1 MAAWMP
7 GMPFVPQAMQQ
18 EPQSQTWADESQN
31 QPQMAAAMQ
40 QQQQYQVMW
49 MMVGP
54 DGKPCAGVPAQMS
67 TDNSAWGCPP
77 GTMMSGPPG
86 TMMAGPPGTMMGGPG
101 AMMGPPGAMSSPP
114 GALSTPSSPS
124 KPSPPG
130 AWQAPTVAALSAAAA
145 NPDNKKETDPT
156 PTSPLALPAAAPQV
170 AKTKAELERQMMI
183 ASVREHLKRSTVRKG
198 LPQKAAAPLRHST
211 FSALNLEVGGR
222 PRGSTV
228 NRRQSLAELKESV
241 NAMRRAQAEKQ
252 AQAVAAAAEACPKID
267 ESKPVADGCS
277 PSERTRTPSAAGSD
291 GEDTQASE
299 GEENRAAVVAAPASP
314 EKIKEAS
321 FDFSGP
327 QFSRYTLLQFRDFAK
342 EVPCELQTMKI
353 GEETKDEPADRAL
366 FGTYPLTSPKLSPKK
381 QQSQDF
387 FPWSPKLGAIAPSE
401 TGWKPAAKSA
411 PLSRS
416 DRLRRDLKSLL
427 NKVCPENVLIIVER
441 IANAEIGTV
450 EELELLISL
459 IFEKALAEPHYSE
472 TYADMIFTLKDWM
485 PEFPSAT
492 TGKPVT
498 FRTALIN
505 TCQHEFESLSS
516 TLALDAEELTRLD
529 PEEIDFQK
537 KKKKGRVLA
546 NMKFIGQLFLREML
560 NAKIIGSVIQDL
572 AKCNQADVIPEEPMV
587 ECICELLTN
596 IGYTLESSPIGKSA
610 LTSVCS
616 RLQELK
622 SKQDGSKYLYSKRIQ
637 FAIQDLLEI
646 RAAAWTKKSFKTS
659 AKTKE
664 EIRLQQE
671 KDIAAQAR
679 GRQGQEVEVQIA
691 GAKPLWLNHGC

>member
-1 MAAWMP
+1 
-7 GMPFVPQAMQQ
+7 MPFVPKAMQQ
-18 EPQSQTWADESQN
+18 EPQSQTWADVSESQA
-31 QPQMAAAMQ
+31 QPQMAAMQQQ

-54 DGKPCAGVPAQMS
+54 DGKPCAGVPAQM
-67 TDNSAWGCPP
+67 TPDNSTWGCPP
-77 GTMMSGPPG
+77 GTMMSAGPPG
-86 TMMAGPPGTMMGGPG
+86 TMMAGPPGTMMGPPG
-101 AMMGPPGAMSSPP
+101 SMMAGPPGAMASPP

-145 NPDNKKETDPT
+145 TSDKKEGDP
-156 PTSPLALPAAAPQV
+156 PPSPLTLPASAPQV
-170 AKTKAELERQMMI
+170 PKTKAELERQMMI

-252 AQAVAAAAEACPKID
+252 AAAAAAVAEACPKID
-267 ESKPVADGCS
+267 EAKPLADGCS
-277 PSERTRTPSAAGSD
+277 PSERTRTPSTAGSD
-291 GEDTQASE
+291 GEVSE
-299 GEENRAAVVAAPASP
+299 LEENRAVVAASSP
-314 EKIKEAS
+314 EVKKEPS

-327 QFSRYTLLQFRDFAK
+327 QFSRGALLQFRDFAK
-342 EVPCELQTMKI
+342 DVPSELQTMKV
-353 GEETKDEPADRAL
+353 EEEEDEAADRSL
-366 FGTYPLTSPKLSPKK
+366 FGTFPMMNSRSSPKLSPKK
-381 QQSQDF
+381 GGGDF
-387 FPWSPKLGAIAPSE
+387 FAWSPKVGPLAASE
-401 TGWKPAAKSA
+401 NGWKAAKSSVS
-411 PLSRS
+411 LSRS

-498 FRTALIN
+498 FRAALIN

-516 TLALDAEELTRLD
+516 TLAFDAEELASLH
-529 PEEIDFQK
+529 PEEMVFQK

-572 AKCNQADVIPEEPMV
+572 AKCNQSDVIPEEPMV

-610 LTSVCS
+610 LTTVCS

-622 SKQDGSKYLYSKRIQ
+622 NKRDGDKYLFSKRIQ

-691 GAKPLWLNHGC
+691 GAKPLWLNSGC

>member
-1 MAAWMP
+1 
-7 GMPFVPQAMQQ
+7 
-18 EPQSQTWADESQN
+18 
-31 QPQMAAAMQ
+31 
-40 QQQQYQVMW
+40 
-49 MMVGP
+49 
-54 DGKPCAGVPAQMS
+54 
-67 TDNSAWGCPP
+67 
-77 GTMMSGPPG
+77 
-86 TMMAGPPGTMMGGPG
+86 MMAGPPGSMMG
-101 AMMGPPGAMSSPP
+101 GPPGAMALPP

-145 NPDNKKETDPT
+145 NPDNKKETDPM
-156 PTSPLALPAAAPQV
+156 PASPLTLPAAAPQV
-170 AKTKAELERQMMI
+170 PKTKAELERQMMI

-241 NAMRRAQAEKQ
+241 NAMRLAQSEKQ
-252 AQAVAAAAEACPKID
+252 AAAAAAAAEACPKID
-267 ESKPVADGCS
+267 EAKPADMCS
-277 PSERTRTPSAAGSD
+277 PSERTRTPSTAGSD
-291 GEDTQASE
+291 GDETQLSE
-299 GEENRAAVVAAPASP
+299 GEENRAAVAASSVPAV
-314 EKIKEAS
+314 KKEAS

-327 QFSRYTLLQFRDFAK
+327 QFSRGALLQFRDFAK
-342 EVPCELQTMKI
+342 DVPSELETMKI
-353 GEETKDEPADRAL
+353 VEEEDDEPADRAL
-366 FGTYPLTSPKLSPKK
+366 FGTFPLMTSPSRSSPKLSPKK
-381 QQSQDF
+381 GGGDF
-387 FPWSPKLGAIAPSE
+387 FSWNSKVGALATSE
-401 TGWKPAAKSA
+401 SGWKPTKSTG
-411 PLSRS
+411 LSRS

-498 FRTALIN
+498 FRAALIN
-505 TCQHEFESLSS
+505 TCQHEFESLST
-516 TLALDAEELTRLD
+516 TLAFDADELARLD
-529 PEEIDFQK
+529 PEEIVFER

-622 SKQDGSKYLYSKRIQ
+622 NRRDGSKYLFSKRIQ

-664 EIRLQQE
+664 EIRQQQE

-691 GAKPLWLNHGC
+691 GAKPLWLNSGC

>member
-1 MAAWMP
+1 
-7 GMPFVPQAMQQ
+7 
-18 EPQSQTWADESQN
+18 
-31 QPQMAAAMQ
+31 
-40 QQQQYQVMW
+40 
-49 MMVGP
+49 MVGP

-86 TMMAGPPGTMMGGPG
+86 TMIAGPPGTMMGGPG
-101 AMMGPPGAMSSPP
+101 AMMGGSPCAMSSPP

-145 NPDNKKETDPT
+145 NPDNKKESDPT
-156 PTSPLALPAAAPQV
+156 PSPLVLPAAAPQA

-252 AQAVAAAAEACPKID
+252 AEKQAAAAAAAEACPTID
-267 ESKPVADGCS
+267 EAKPAADGCS

-299 GEENRAAVVAAPASP
+299 VEDSRAAVVASSAPQS
-314 EKIKEAS
+314 KKEFA

-327 QFSRYTLLQFRDFAK
+327 QFSRGTLLQFRSLAN
-342 EVPCELQTMKI
+342 EVPAELQTMQV
-353 GEETKDEPADRAL
+353 GEDEEEPPDRAL
-366 FGTYPLTSPKLSPKK
+366 FGTFPLMTSKSSPKISPKK

-387 FPWSPKLGAIAPSE
+387 FPWSPKIGAMQTSE
-401 TGWKPAAKSA
+401 SGWKPAAKNQ

-441 IANAEIGTV
+441 IANQEIATV

-498 FRTALIN
+498 FRAALIN
-505 TCQHEFESLSS
+505 TCQHEFESLST
-516 TLALDAEELTRLD
+516 TLAFDPDELARLD
-529 PEEIDFQK
+529 QEEIDFQK

-622 SKQDGSKYLYSKRIQ
+622 SKQDGSKSLYSKRIQ
-637 FAIQDLLEI
+637 FAIQELLEI

>member
-1 MAAWMP
+1 VTA
-7 GMPFVPQAMQQ
+7 
-18 EPQSQTWADESQN
+18 
-31 QPQMAAAMQ
+31 
-40 QQQQYQVMW
+40 
-49 MMVGP
+49 
-54 DGKPCAGVPAQMS
+54 
-67 TDNSAWGCPP
+67 
-77 GTMMSGPPG
+77 
-86 TMMAGPPGTMMGGPG
+86 
-101 AMMGPPGAMSSPP
+101 
-114 GALSTPSSPS
+114 
-124 KPSPPG
+124 
-130 AWQAPTVAALSAAAA
+130 SAA
-145 NPDNKKETDPT
+145 PDVKK
-156 PTSPLALPAAAPQV
+156 V
-170 AKTKAELERQMMI
+170 
-183 ASVREHLKRSTVRKG
+183 
-198 LPQKAAAPLRHST
+198 
-211 FSALNLEVGGR
+211 
-222 PRGSTV
+222 
-228 NRRQSLAELKESV
+228 
-241 NAMRRAQAEKQ
+241 
-252 AQAVAAAAEACPKID
+252 
-267 ESKPVADGCS
+267 
-277 PSERTRTPSAAGSD
+277 
-291 GEDTQASE
+291 
-299 GEENRAAVVAAPASP
+299 
-314 EKIKEAS
+314 AS

-327 QFSRYTLLQFRDFAK
+327 QFSRGAMLQFCKFDGD
-342 EVPCELQTMKI
+342 VPSELQTMKVVD
-353 GEETKDEPADRAL
+353 EEDDEPSDRAL
-366 FGTYPLTSPKLSPKK
+366 FGTFPIMNSRSSPKLSPKK
-381 QQSQDF
+381 AGQDF
-387 FPWSPKLGAIAPSE
+387 FSWSPKVGVIASSAA
-401 TGWKPAAKSA
+401 GWKPATPKT

-498 FRTALIN
+498 FRAALIN
-505 TCQHEFESLSS
+505 TCQHEFEALSS
-516 TLALDAEELTRLD
+516 TLAFDAEELARLD
-529 PEEIDFQK
+529 PDEIAFEK

-572 AKCNQADVIPEEPMV
+572 AKCNQADTIPEEPMV

-622 SKQDGSKYLYSKRIQ
+622 NRRDGSKFLFSKRIQ

-664 EIRLQQE
+664 EIRVQQE
-671 KDIAAQAR
+671 RDIAAQAR

-691 GAKPLWLNHGC
+691 GAKPLWLNSGC

>member
-1 MAAWMP
+1 
-7 GMPFVPQAMQQ
+7 
-18 EPQSQTWADESQN
+18 
-31 QPQMAAAMQ
+31 
-40 QQQQYQVMW
+40 
-49 MMVGP
+49 
-54 DGKPCAGVPAQMS
+54 
-67 TDNSAWGCPP
+67 
-77 GTMMSGPPG
+77 
-86 TMMAGPPGTMMGGPG
+86 
-101 AMMGPPGAMSSPP
+101 
-114 GALSTPSSPS
+114 
-124 KPSPPG
+124 
-130 AWQAPTVAALSAAAA
+130 
-145 NPDNKKETDPT
+145 
-156 PTSPLALPAAAPQV
+156 
-170 AKTKAELERQMMI
+170 MMI

-252 AQAVAAAAEACPKID
+252 AEKQVAAAAAAEACPTID
-267 ESKPVADGCS
+267 EAKPAADGCS

-291 GEDTQASE
+291 GEDTQSSE
-299 GEENRAAVVAAPASP
+299 VDENRATVVASSLP
-314 EKIKEAS
+314 EVKKEAS

-327 QFSRYTLLQFRDFAK
+327 QFSRGTLLQFRNLAT
-342 EVPCELQTMKI
+342 EVPCELQTMQV
-353 GEETKDEPADRAL
+353 GEEEDEPPDRAL
-366 FGTYPLTSPKLSPKK
+366 FGTFPLMTCKNSPKLSPKK
-381 QQSQDF
+381 QGQDF
-387 FPWSPKLGAIAPSE
+387 FAWSTKVGAIATSE
-401 TGWKPAAKSA
+401 SGWKPAAKSQL
-411 PLSRS
+411 LSRS

-498 FRTALIN
+498 FRAALIN

-516 TLALDAEELTRLD
+516 TLAFEPEELARLD
-529 PEEIDFQK
+529 PEDIVFQK

-572 AKCNQADVIPEEPMV
+572 AKCNQADVMPEEPML

-622 SKQDGSKYLYSKRIQ
+622 TKRDGSKFVYSKRIQ
-637 FAIQDLLEI
+637 FAIQDLFEI
-646 RAAAWTKKSFKTS
+646 RAAAWTKKTFKTT

-664 EIRLQQE
+664 EIRQQQE

-691 GAKPLWLNHGC
+691 GAKPLWLNPGC